1 MVGRVIPLSTSE
13 QALAAA
19 TEAFLAQPGFARS
32 TRRSYDQTLTRVRV
46 RRHRQLSAL
55 TVEAVTV
62 AVTTEWGG
70 RRGLVLTSGPVSQ
83 RTHRRTSALCRTRRG
98 HEDSAWWR
106 ATSTGHGACRMS
118 SRVVLPT
125 RASVTA
131 R

>member
-1 MVGRVIPLSTSE
+1 MTKPSPVYEFG
-13 QALAAA
+13 
-19 TEAFLAQPGFARS
+19 GN
-32 TRRSYDQTLTRVRV
+32 
-46 RRHRQLSAL
+46 RQLSTL

-70 RRGLVLTSGPVSQ
+70 RRALVLTSGPVSQ
-83 RTHRRTSALCRTRRG
+83 RTHRRASALCRTRRG

-118 SRVVLPT
+118 SRVVLPM